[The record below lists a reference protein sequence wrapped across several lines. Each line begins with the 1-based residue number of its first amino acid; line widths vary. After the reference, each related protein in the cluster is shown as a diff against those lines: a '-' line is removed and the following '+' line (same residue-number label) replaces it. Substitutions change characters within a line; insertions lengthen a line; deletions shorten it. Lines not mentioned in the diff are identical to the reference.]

1 MKNISDMSIL
11 ITGGGSGIGE
21 GTASYFVKN
30 GAKVTICGRN
40 MDKLENVSKKL
51 GDSCHAVKCDVTKND
66 ERKNVF
72 NFQHHLYVKIN
83 WVEKILKSNSL
94 G

>member
-1 MKNISDMSIL
+1 MKNIGDMSIL

-66 ERKNVF
+66 ERKKHHFNENIMNVR
-72 NFQHHLYVKIN
+72 IN
-83 WVEKILKSNSL
+83 LQQGCII
-94 G
+94 